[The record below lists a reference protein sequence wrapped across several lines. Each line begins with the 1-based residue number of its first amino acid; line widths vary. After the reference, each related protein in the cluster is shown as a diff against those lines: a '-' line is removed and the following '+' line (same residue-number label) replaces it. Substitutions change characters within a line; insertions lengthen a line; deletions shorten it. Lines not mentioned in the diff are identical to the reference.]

1 MRIIRVK
8 SIKQVGINRIILIAL
23 FGSLL
28 WTGCSSSQGEDE
40 SQNKPD
46 EQEESVEVK
55 PEVTFA
61 QADDEP
67 LYNYIESQGV
77 VEANQS
83 VVLKPRISG
92 FVEGSGIR
100 EGRRVQK
107 GDTLLQFV
115 DDEWAVKLQQAEN
128 NYQKAQNAYRIEMNM
143 RDSDT
148 SHSER
153 DTDGKEDKSEKMV
166 AITTGFAEAQLNLKK
181 ARLDMSY
188 TNMVAPFTG
197 KLHAGQRYD
206 PGTYL
211 TAGTELGELVD
222 DRTVRIRFDVLESEL
237 NQVKPGM
244 EVKITSPSNKVITGV
259 VEAVSPVVDPK
270 SKTGKVVVRVDNQAH
285 QLTPGMTV
293 DGRIRTKA
301 ESGKARIPRSA
312 LLEREGRTLV
322 FKLNPANDE
331 VSWVYVKPVAQNRDW
346 AIINNKDIAP
356 GDTIAVD
363 HHFALSHL
371 QKVTPRMESLQK
383 ISPEAK

>member
-1 MRIIRVK
+1 MK
-8 SIKQVGINRIILIAL
+8 NSGITNRILLMIL

-28 WTGCSSSQGEDE
+28 WTSCSSSQGEDE

-61 QADDEP
+61 VADDKS

-92 FVEGSGIR
+92 FVDGSGIR

-107 GDTLLQFV
+107 GDTLLHFV

-128 NYQKAQNAYRIEMNM
+128 NYQKARNAYRIEMNM

-153 DTDGKEDKSEKMV
+153 GTDGKEDKSEKMV
-166 AITTGFAEAQLNLKK
+166 AISTGFAEAQLNLKK

-188 TNMVAPFTG
+188 TIMVAPFTG

-244 EVKITSPSNKVITGV
+244 EVKITSPSNKVITGM

-293 DGRIRTKA
+293 DGRIRTQA

-322 FKLNPANDE
+322 FKLNPSNDE

-346 AIINNKDIAP
+346 AIVNNKDIVP

-383 ISPEAK
+383 ISADTE